1 MQIHEVT
8 ISDVKRVKFVN
19 FKPQSDKL
27 TVIGGKNGQ
36 GKSSSLHAIAF
47 ALGGEPFRPS
57 NLQREGAEEYPYIKV
72 EMDNGLVLE
81 RKGKNSDLTIT
92 DPTGK
97 LGGQAILNKVL
108 TKLALNLSEFINSND
123 KEKCKYLLQIV
134 EDGDLLLKIDEEE
147 QTLYM
152 ERRELYDRVQRKK
165 KAAEEMPH
173 YLDVG
178 LELIQPT
185 ELLAKQ
191 NWILTR
197 NAEVKAAKAKV
208 EANKMALK
216 KSQQTILALDDQKT
230 SLEKQIEGIKRQIE
244 LTESQMKTAVE
255 EAKVLEKIVK
265 DSENQAFEEESLDE
279 VKRELAEFSKKNEKI
294 QANILQKKCMEEA
307 DALELQYKELTVK
320 IEDARNRKQELL
332 AKTNLPY
339 PGLSVNGG
347 RLTLNG
353 KYWDCM
359 SGSEQITIACALI
372 SRLKPDCRFI
382 LVDKLEQYDED
393 QLAGLDKWCE
403 DNQFQIIGTRV
414 STGDENSLIIQDGL
428 VLGAEPVMV
437 KPVVGK
443 RKTEVKKV
451 VVKAEDNGESH
462 QTNEN
467 GSVTLPGEAKPKT
480 DADGNEVLSDE
491 EIRRAERLAKL
502 MKG

>member
-1 MQIHEVT
+1 MQVHEVT

-19 FKPQSDKL
+19 FKPQSNKL

-72 EMDNGLVLE
+72 EMDNGLILE
-81 RKGKNSDLTIT
+81 RKGKNSELTIT
-92 DPTGK
+92 DPTGN

-123 KEKCKYLLQIV
+123 KEKSKYLLQIV
-134 EDGDLLLKIDEEE
+134 EDGDLLIQIDEEE

-173 YLDVG
+173 YTEVG
-178 LELIQPT
+178 LELLQPK
-185 ELLAKQ
+185 ELLERQQA
-191 NWILTR
+191 ILAR

-208 EANKMALK
+208 EANKVALTK
-216 KSQQTILALDDQKT
+216 CQQTILNLDDQKT
-230 SLEKQIEGIKRQIE
+230 SLLKQIEGIRRQIE
-244 LTESQMKTAVE
+244 LTEAQMQTTVA
-255 EAKVLEKIVK
+255 EAKSLQKLVEDAQNLT
-265 DSENQAFEEESLDE
+265 FEEESLDE
-279 VKRELAEFSKKNEKI
+279 VKKELQEFSKKNEKI
-294 QANILQKKCMEEA
+294 SANIMQKKCMEEA

-320 IEDARNRKQELL
+320 IDDARNRKQELL

-339 PGLSVNGG
+339 PGLSINGG

-403 DNQFQIIGTRV
+403 ENQFQIIGTRV
-414 STGDENSLIIQDGL
+414 STGDENSLIIQDGV
-428 VLGAEPVMV
+428 VLGADPVEV
-437 KPVVGK
+437 KPVVSK
-443 RKTEVKKV
+443 RKTAAKKV
-451 VVKAEDNGESH
+451 VVQSAEVESS
-462 QTNEN
+462 QTAVE
-467 GSVTLPGEAKPKT
+467 SPVTAPRQEQGKT
-480 DADGNEVLSDE
+480 DANGNEVLSEE

-502 MKG
+502 MRG